1 MSDDDDQK
9 PIADDLL
16 DPDAEL
22 DDGVLSAD
30 RLIEKEL
37 AGTASTKLNLDE
49 VDDSDVVDIDDEEE
63 EEEVDSD
70 DDM

>member
-1 MSDDDDQK
+1 MPDDDDQK

-22 DDGVLSAD
+22 DGGVLSAD
-30 RLIEKEL
+30 HMIEKEL
-37 AGTASTKLNLDE
+37 AGTTSTKLNLDE

-63 EEEVDSD
+63 ETPDSD